1 MSSQIFAALA
11 EARQTDTER
20 RVRRPPF
27 EYRPRRHRGLDVRR
41 AIVAIR
47 TLARPTGRR
56 RPTNPLPRNAG

>member
-27 EYRPRRHRGLDVRR
+27 DYRPRPHRGLEVRR

-47 TLARPTGRR
+47 TLASPAGRR
-56 RPTNPLPRNAG
+56 RIDNPFPRSAE